1 MTAIEDPNAGIVA
14 AIDRAHEANQ
24 DGPRQHLGCSVIG
37 HHCERWLWLSF
48 RWAVIE
54 KHSGRLLRLFR
65 RGQNEEA
72 TVIDDLLAA
81 GCAISYGGQH
91 NQRRVE
97 LAPHIGGSLDG
108 IITSG
113 LPGYERKQHVLEIK
127 THSKKSFDALVK
139 DGLIRSKFQHW
150 AQCQLYMLG
159 TGIDR
164 ALYYAVCKDDDRVYT
179 ERVRFDPA
187 AANDLLDR
195 GKRVVFAERMP
206 PGVSTDPSWYQCKYC
221 PAFDFCHSK
230 QPTQQVNCRTCAH
243 STAKED
249 STWRCE
255 RHDADNIPADF
266 QAKGCGDHVLHPDMV
281 PWMMAS
287 GTDDE
292 ATYLI
297 DGEAVRNG
305 KMDDHV
311 FSSKEL
317 IANPQECAHP
327 DELFMEL
334 RINFGAQV
342 VG

>member
-14 AIDRAHEANQ
+14 AIDRAHEAKQ
-24 DGPRQHLGCSVIG
+24 EGPRQHLGCSVIG

-54 KHSGRLLRLFR
+54 QHSGRLLRLFR

-72 TVIDDLLAA
+72 TVINDLMVA

-108 IITSG
+108 VIMSG
-113 LPGYERKQHVLEIK
+113 LPGHERKQHVLEIK

-139 DGLIRSKFQHW
+139 DGLLKSKSMHW

-159 TGIDR
+159 TGIER

-179 ERVRFDPA
+179 ERVRFDYA
-187 AANDLLDR
+187 AANDLLDKANR
-195 GKRVVFAERMP
+195 IVRADRMP
-206 PGVSTDPSWYQCKYC
+206 LGISTDPSWYQCKWC
-221 PAFDFCHSK
+221 PAFEMCHAK
-230 QPTQQVNCRTCAH
+230 KPTQQANCRTCAH
-243 STAKED
+243 STA
-249 STWRCE
+249 
-255 RHDADNIPADF
+255 ADNAAWTCGRHENSEIPVEF
-266 QAKGCGDHVLHPDMV
+266 QKTGCGEHVLHPDMV

-287 GTDDE
+287 GSDTE

-297 DGEAVRNG
+297 DGVAVRNG
-305 KMDDHV
+305 KAGDGV
-311 FSSKEL
+311 YGSKEL
-317 IANPQECAHP
+317 VANPQACAHP
-327 DELFMEL
+327 SEAMVAL
-334 RINFGAQV
+334 RQEFDGRI

>member
-14 AIDRAHEANQ
+14 AIDRAHEAKQ

-81 GCAISYGGQH
+81 GCTISYGGQH

-97 LAPHIGGSLDG
+97 LASHIGGSLDG

-127 THSKKSFDALVK
+127 THSKKSFDALAK

-195 GKRVVFAERMP
+195 GKRVVSADRMP
-206 PGVSTDPSWYQCKYC
+206 EGVSTDPSWYQCKWC
-221 PAFDFCHSK
+221 PAFDMCHAK
-230 QPTQQVNCRTCAH
+230 KPTQQVNCRTCAH
-243 STAKED
+243 STAKDD

-255 RHDADNIPADF
+255 RHDADNIPSDF
-266 QAKGCGDHVLHPDMV
+266 QANGCGDHVLHPDMV
-281 PWMMAS
+281 PWMMLWGS
-287 GTDDE
+287 DTE
-292 ATYLI
+292 AGYLI
-297 DGEAVRNG
+297 DGIAVHNG
-305 KMDDHV
+305 KANADTY
-311 FSSKEL
+311 SSKEL
-317 IANPQECAHP
+317 IANPQACAHP
-327 DELFMEL
+327 SEAMLAL
-334 RINFGAQV
+334 RQEFDGRI

>member
-1 MTAIEDPNAGIVA
+1 MSAIDDPNAGVVA
-14 AIDRAHEANQ
+14 AIDRAHEAKQ

-72 TVIDDLLAA
+72 TVIADLLAA
-81 GCAISYGGQH
+81 GCTISHGGQH

-97 LAPHIGGSLDG
+97 LAPHVGGSLDG
-108 IITSG
+108 IIMSG

-139 DGLIRSKFQHW
+139 DGLLKSKSMHW

-179 ERVRFDPA
+179 ERVRFDAA
-187 AANDLLDR
+187 AANDLLDKANR
-195 GKRVVFAERMP
+195 IVRADRIP
-206 PGVSTDPSWYQCKYC
+206 PGVSTDPSWYQCKWC
-221 PAFDFCHSK
+221 PAHAQCHSK

-243 STAKED
+243 STAANNGALTCGRHED
-249 STWRCE
+249 NEIPVEFQKIGCE
-255 RHDADNIPADF
+255 V
-266 QAKGCGDHVLHPDMV
+266 HVLHPDMV

-287 GTDDE
+287 GSDTE

-297 DGEAVRNG
+297 DGVAVRNG
-305 KMDDHV
+305 KAGDGV
-311 FSSKEL
+311 YGSKEL
-317 IANPQECAHP
+317 IANPQACARP
-327 DELFMEL
+327 DEAMVAL
-334 RINFGAQV
+334 RQEFDGRI